1 MIILV
6 TDCFCN
12 RLPAVTKPRTYTV
25 VFIPRKSIHCVK
37 KFEVS
42 STLRERDGV
51 RESQLYTYYTGYRN
65 IVWWRVKMDL
75 LHFILKSLN

>member
-1 MIILV
+1 MIIFV

-42 STLRERDGV
+42 STLRERE
-51 RESQLYTYYTGYRN
+51 RWS
-65 IVWWRVKMDL
+65 
-75 LHFILKSLN
+75 